1 MNEQRLAARPSAE
14 TLRALNQAALAIT
27 RNLDLDSTLQ
37 QIVDSARQLL
47 RARYAALGVFNAQ
60 EELETF
66 IHSGLSDQQVSE
78 IGELPKGRGLLG
90 AVLESDDPIRVD
102 DISEDPRSVGIPT
115 HHPEISSF
123 LGCPI
128 SVDDRVLGNLYLA
141 EKIDGDPFT
150 DEDEELIR
158 VFSSHAAAAIRNA
171 HLFQA
176 SLERTQAL
184 GARNRELRALYKVAQ
199 ATGTYADL
207 NVVVSHALDEVLGLT
222 NAEAGELYLLDS
234 STGEMVLHLH
244 RGQSAEAFY
253 TINRFPIGV
262 GFPGRVAESGETIA
276 TNDLANEPR
285 YLRDEVRQN
294 GFTSF
299 VCVPL
304 KAKGEVLGTLNL
316 AGKNYKEFAE
326 RDVALLE
333 AIGHLIGTAVENTR
347 LYEEVGRL
355 AVIEERARIGMDL
368 HDGVIQSIYAVG
380 LTLET
385 VKQVTAQDPEKAGEM
400 LDEAIEGLNDA
411 IRDIR
416 NFILDLRPRRFE
428 GDLSN
433 GLARLVREFQ
443 ANTMVEI
450 DVAVNESL
458 ARSLPAS
465 ISRAIFLTAQE
476 GLANIARHARA
487 SLVQLEL
494 RSTSDGVLLR
504 IADDGK
510 GFVPADQDQSVGHGL
525 ANMQARAD
533 ELDGSFT
540 IHSEPGKGTTLKLLL
555 PTD

>member
-1 MNEQRLAARPSAE
+1 MSEERPAARPGAQ
-14 TLRALNQAALAIT
+14 TLRALNEAALAIS

-37 QIVDSARQLL
+37 QIVESARELL
-47 RARYAALGVFNAQ
+47 SARYAALGVFNSDD
-60 EELETF
+60 ELETF
-66 IHSGLSDQQVSE
+66 IHAGLSDEKVAE
-78 IGELPKGRGLLG
+78 IGELPQGRGLLG
-90 AVLESDDPIRVD
+90 AVLESDVAIRVD
-102 DISEDPRSVGIPT
+102 EISEDPRSVGFPP
-115 HHPEISSF
+115 HHPEMSSF

-128 SVDDRVLGNLYLA
+128 TVDDRVLGNLYLA
-141 EKIDGDPFT
+141 EKLDGGSFT
-150 DEDEELIR
+150 EQDEELLR

-171 HLFQA
+171 RLFQA

-207 NVVVSHALDEVLGLT
+207 NQVVSHALDEVLGLT
-222 NAEAGELYLLDS
+222 NAEAGEVYLLES
-234 STGEMVLHLH
+234 SSNELVLHLH

-262 GFPGRVAESGETIA
+262 GFPGRVAETGETI
-276 TNDLANEPR
+276 TTSDLANEAR
-285 YLRDEVRQN
+285 YLRDEVHKA
-294 GFTSF
+294 GFKSF

-316 AGKNYKEFAE
+316 ASKTQKTFDE
-326 RDVALLE
+326 RDLALLE
-333 AIGHLIGTAVENTR
+333 AIGHLIGTAVENAR

-385 VKQVTAQDPEKAGEM
+385 IQQLTAQNPEKASEM

-428 GDLSN
+428 GDLTQ

-443 ANTMVEI
+443 ANT
-450 DVAVNESL
+450 
-458 ARSLPAS
+458 
-465 ISRAIFLTAQE
+465 
-476 GLANIARHARA
+476 
-487 SLVQLEL
+487 
-494 RSTSDGVLLR
+494 
-504 IADDGK
+504 
-510 GFVPADQDQSVGHGL
+510 
-525 ANMQARAD
+525 
-533 ELDGSFT
+533 
-540 IHSEPGKGTTLKLLL
+540 
-555 PTD
+555 